1 MGQRQ
6 SLDSRAIREGLSF
19 ISLGV
24 LKQNFLV
31 LFAAYIFVA
40 AGLVSCE
47 MMAFGDDMVF
57 VSWLNSYCYHLT
69 VLACT
74 SNDT

>member
-6 SLDSRAIREGLSF
+6 SLDSRAIREGLVF

-40 AGLVSCE
+40 TRLVSCE
-47 MMAFGDDMVF
+47 MMAFGGHGVR
-57 VSWLNSYCYHLT
+57 
-69 VLACT
+69 
-74 SNDT
+74 

>member
-6 SLDSRAIREGLSF
+6 SLDSRAIREGLVF

-40 AGLVSCE
+40 VGLAGFLR
-47 MMAFGDDMVF
+47 DDGV
-57 VSWLNSYCYHLT
+57 WG
-69 VLACT
+69 
-74 SNDT
+74 